1 MTVIKENNQRR
12 APRHKK
18 NAVPLIQTLIG
29 EKKTKVNEKC
39 KLVCNINKTLFKK
52 KHTIKDYSIQA

>member
-29 EKKTKVNEKC
+29 EKKTKVNKKC

-52 KHTIKDYSIQA
+52 KKNIQ